1 MMAQTQ
7 VGGLKGK
14 HVLIAF
20 LGFFGVIFAVNG
32 VFLYSAISTYTGVV
46 AQEPYRKGLQYN
58 DRIAAG
64 ARQAELGW
72 TETIEVN
79 SDAVILRL
87 TDRAGKPVS
96 GLRIE
101 GVLGRPSTNPHD
113 IALSFSEIDTGRY
126 AVDVGAIEPGSWMV
140 NIEAAWPRSE
150 SREPVYRARKRL
162 WLKS

>member
-1 MMAQTQ
+1 MATQTQ
-7 VGGLKGK
+7 TSGLKGK

-46 AQEPYRKGLQYN
+46 SVEPYRKGLQYN
-58 DRIAAG
+58 DRIAA
-64 ARQAELGW
+64 AERQAELGW
-72 TETIEVN
+72 TEIIEV
-79 SDAVILRL
+79 SGDAVVLRL
-87 TDRAGKPVS
+87 TDNAGKPVS
-96 GLRIE
+96 GLHIK
-101 GVLGRPSTNPHD
+101 GVLGRPSTNRHD

-140 NIEAAWPRSE
+140 NIEAAWPRGENSD
-150 SREPVYRARKRL
+150 PVFRARKRL